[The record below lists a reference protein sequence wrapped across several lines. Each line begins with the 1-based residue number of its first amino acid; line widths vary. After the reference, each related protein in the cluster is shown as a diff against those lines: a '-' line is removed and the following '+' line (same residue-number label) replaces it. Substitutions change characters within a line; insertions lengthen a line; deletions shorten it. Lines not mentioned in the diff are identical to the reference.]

1 MQVNKIKTYG
11 GHRYCW
17 EKFWPFANGSVN
29 KVTLK
34 ESDRKCKTSICD
46 LYTIFQSTS
55 VSPNPFLVNTAHA
68 FKYIGLNLAFF
79 APFDYFLKNIAK
91 KINFLIFSNHLAF
104 LVEQIVTDNVDIEK

>member
-17 EKFWPFANGSVN
+17 DKFWPGANGSVN
-29 KVTLK
+29 KVTWK

-68 FKYIGLNLAFF
+68 FRYMGLNLTFWPLLVIF
-79 APFDYFLKNIAK
+79 EKHCQNN
-91 KINFLIFSNHLAF
+91 NFLIFSNHLAF

>member
-17 EKFWPFANGSVN
+17 DKFWPGANGSVN
-29 KVTLK
+29 KVTWK

-55 VSPNPFLVNTAHA
+55 VSPNPFLVN
-68 FKYIGLNLAFF
+68 GPLLFF
-79 APFDYFLKNIAK
+79 FEKHCEKN
-91 KINFLIFSNHLAF
+91 NFLIFSNHLAF